1 MQRNPER
8 TPTSQIVSALRRLWL
23 RSRER
28 AYAIKRDNY
37 TCQKCGRKQS
47 RAKGRE
53 VYVEVHHL
61 DGVQWEELI
70 QLVRDRLLV
79 SPDRLQT
86 LCSDC
91 HGAAHEKGTEAGE

>member
-1 MQRNPER
+1 MKRNPSR
-8 TPTSQIVSALRRLWL
+8 TPSSQIRSILHRLFLRC
-23 RSRER
+23 RER
-28 AYAIKRDNY
+28 SFAVKRDNY
-37 TCQKCGRKQS
+37 TCQVCGRKQS
-47 RAKGRE
+47 RARGRE
-53 VYVEVHHL
+53 VSVEVHHL